1 MSLIRF
7 TLIQFP
13 TSYALSNFI
22 SDYTLHPSIST
33 YNVGTSTT
41 RCCGHTLGTSYV
53 TVNIFA
59 PIRRVRRLFKQGRMR
74 QNRRLTQ
81 S

>member
-22 SDYTLHPSIST
+22 SDYTLRPSIST
-33 YNVGTSTT
+33 YTYFGFYSFI
-41 RCCGHTLGTSYV
+41 GE
-53 TVNIFA
+53 
-59 PIRRVRRLFKQGRMR
+59 
-74 QNRRLTQ
+74 
-81 S
+81 

>member
-22 SDYTLHPSIST
+22 SDYTLRPSIST
-33 YNVGTSTT
+33 YNVQHGAVVTPWLL
-41 RCCGHTLGTSYV
+41 HT
-53 TVNIFA
+53 
-59 PIRRVRRLFKQGRMR
+59 
-74 QNRRLTQ
+74 
-81 S
+81 